1 MIGYFIV
8 FTVLRNGLIQEKRQI
23 IYRQDMRSQQNSL
36 TTRQCLQNSFLMIH
50 TIHLI
55 HGSWLFEMMKMYYND
70 FTSIMLAIT

>member
-50 TIHLI
+50 TIRLI